1 MKSLLYFLSFNSY
14 YFTYYV
20 TGVFI
25 DPGYTVVIEHTKKK
39 FLALM
44 EMTFSLNET

>member
-25 DPGYTVVIEHTKKK
+25 DPGYTVVIEHTKKIPCPNGNDI
-39 FLALM
+39 LP
-44 EMTFSLNET
+44 